1 MSFLPSAMR
10 RNSRRAIERV
20 KLADGRIQVY
30 HRVYPKQQAFLD
42 SKEFITG
49 FVAGRASGKSYTGAM
64 KVLHDAKNGWEI
76 MAVSPTYVI
85 ANDTTLPT
93 FCECAKSI
101 GRLIRTKLSPYPQA
115 FFKTSDG
122 GRAVIAF
129 RSGEDPEKL
138 RGPSKPML
146 WIDEASICHEDVFKI
161 GVATLRYR
169 GAMGQCLLTFTP
181 KGRQHWTFKE
191 FFDQVDTGEANRVNG
206 QGLHRFGDSWYRQ
219 RKNTALIQAHSLEN
233 PFIASE
239 YVDLISGVYT
249 SAMREQ
255 ELAGKFV
262 DVAGLLFSRDNFHTI
277 QPYDVPRGAMRVRY
291 WDRAA
296 TAGDGCYTAG
306 ALLSMPYE
314 GRPFRIIIEDIV
326 RGQWHPTDRDKVMLE
341 TAKRDAEKYDG
352 EVIIYIEQEGGSGG
366 KEVGQ
371 LDVAKLAGFPVFL
384 DNVSGAR
391 SRKKDGLTLPGP
403 AKVVRAM
410 PLAAQVEAGNVAI
423 VKGGWNEA
431 FLDEATAFPEATFA
445 DQIDAASGAAN
456 KLAIHWQGEPQSP
469 ERIAP
474 PPGFGSKILEM
485 QSQLALTRKR
495 TY

>member
-1 MSFLPSAMR
+1 MSFLPSPKR
-10 RNSRRAIERV
+10 SNRKAIDRV
-20 KLADGRIQVY
+20 RLADGSIQCY
-30 HRVYPKQQAFLD
+30 HRVYDKQKAFID
-42 SKEFITG
+42 STEFITG

-64 KVLHDAKNGWEI
+64 KVLWDARDGWEI
-76 MAVSPTYVI
+76 MAVSPTYVM
-85 ANDTTLPT
+85 ASDTTFPT
-93 FCECAKSI
+93 FCEAAKSI
-101 GRLIRTKLSPYPQA
+101 GKLIRTKLSPFPRA
-115 FFKTSDG
+115 FFKTNDG
-122 GRAVIAF
+122 GRAEVAF

-146 WIDEASICHEDVFKI
+146 WIDEASICDENVFKI

-169 GAMGQCLLTFTP
+169 GRMGQCLLTFTP
-181 KGRQHWTFKE
+181 RGRQHWTFRE
-191 FFDQVDTGEANRVNG
+191 FFDQVDSGEAARSRGV
-206 QGLHRFGDSWYRQ
+206 GLQQFGESWYRQ
-219 RKNTALIQAHSLEN
+219 RKNTCLIQAHSLEN
-233 PFIASE
+233 PFIANE

-262 DVAGLLFSRDNFHTI
+262 DVAGLMFSRENFHLV

-306 ALLSMPYE
+306 ALLCMPYDQK
-314 GRPFRIIIEDIV
+314 PFRVIVEDIV

-341 TAKRDAEKYDG
+341 TAQRDAEKYGG

-366 KEVGQ
+366 KEIGQ

-384 DNVSGAR
+384 DVVSGSR
-391 SRKKDGLTLPGP
+391 SRKKDGVTLPGP

-410 PLAAQVEAGNVAI
+410 GFAAQVEAGNVAI
-423 VKGGWNEA
+423 AKGGWNEPY
-431 FLDEATAFPEATFA
+431 LDEATAFPEASHA
-445 DQIDAASGAAN
+445 DQVDAVSGAFN

-469 ERIAP
+469 ERLAP

-485 QSQLALTRKR
+485 QSTLKLSRR
-495 TY
+495 GL